1 MISTVGHYFPSTCLL
16 KKLSC
21 ISRLGLNCTLDFFL
35 SMCVSLVSQSC
46 LTLCNPMDSSLP
58 GSSVHGDSPGKN
70 PGVGSHSLL
79 RRIFP
84 TQGSNPGLRHCR
96 WLLYCLSN
104 QGNPYI
110 HIHKFIYERKKKKEG
125 RKEKLKKEKG
135 KKKGVRSFSFVP
147 DYQLITSPWKE
158 VSERHSKLLAKTDD
172 VIEFT
177 FNQFSDD
184 TKERRLPNLLTI
196 CQVSASPPPKKR
208 YMGWGDEFNRRF

>member
-21 ISRLGLNCTLDFFL
+21 ISRLGLNCTLDFLL

-84 TQGSNPGLRHCR
+84 TQGSNPGLQHCS

-110 HIHKFIYERKKKKEG
+110 HIHKFIYERKKKKEKKEG
-125 RKEKLKKEKG
+125 RKEKGKKEKG
-135 KKKGVRSFSFVP
+135 KKKKDSDHFP
-147 DYQLITSPWKE
+147 LCQITS
-158 VSERHSKLLAKTDD
+158 
-172 VIEFT
+172 
-177 FNQFSDD
+177 
-184 TKERRLPNLLTI
+184 
-196 CQVSASPPPKKR
+196 
-208 YMGWGDEFNRRF
+208 

>member
-1 MISTVGHYFPSTCLL
+1 MHWKWKKVLVAQLFP
-16 KKLSC
+16 
-21 ISRLGLNCTLDFFL
+21 
-35 SMCVSLVSQSC
+35 
-46 LTLCNPMDSSLP
+46 TLCDPMDCSPP
-58 GSSVHGDSPGKN
+58 GSSVHGNSPARN
-70 PGVGSHSLL
+70 TGVGGHALL
-79 RRIFP
+79 QGIFP
-84 TQGSNPGLRHCR
+84 TQGSNPGLQHCS

-110 HIHKFIYERKKKKEG
+110 HIHKFIYERKKKKEKKEG
-125 RKEKLKKEKG
+125 RKEKGKKEKG
-135 KKKGVRSFSFVP
+135 KKKKGFRSFSFVP
-147 DYQLITSPWKE
+147 DYQLIRSPWNE

>member
-1 MISTVGHYFPSTCLL
+1 MISTVGHYFPSTRLL
-16 KKLSC
+16 KKLSF

-70 PGVGSHSLL
+70 TGVGCHSLL

-125 RKEKLKKEKG
+125 RKEKGKKEKEL
-135 KKKGVRSFSFVP
+135 KKKKDSDHFP
-147 DYQLITSPWKE
+147 LCQITSW
-158 VSERHSKLLAKTDD
+158 
-172 VIEFT
+172 
-177 FNQFSDD
+177 
-184 TKERRLPNLLTI
+184 
-196 CQVSASPPPKKR
+196 
-208 YMGWGDEFNRRF
+208 